1 MNIILSQNS
10 SKPIYEQIVE
20 QIKKLI
26 LSGSLNANDALPS
39 MRLLAK
45 ELRVSLITTK
55 RAYEELER
63 SGYIYTVAGKG
74 CFVRS
79 GNHET
84 IYNEHKPQ
92 LVGTKRKAN
101 KVQSNAFTLLTKKE
115 NGEIVDS
122 WTYFDSKLVQVKDNI
137 LMYIFNGKPYI
148 KLK

>member
-1 MNIILSQNS
+1 MNIILSQNG

-26 LSGSLNANDALPS
+26 LSGNLNADDALPS

-63 SGYIYTVAGKG
+63 SSYIYTIAGKG

-84 IYNEHKPQ
+84 IYNEQFTQITKELSDVVSRAKLNNISLDELKNL
-92 LVGTKRKAN
+92 LV
-101 KVQSNAFTLLTKKE
+101 
-115 NGEIVDS
+115 
-122 WTYFDSKLVQVKDNI
+122 KLYEQE
-137 LMYIFNGKPYI
+137 
-148 KLK
+148 

>member
-1 MNIILSQNS
+1 MNIILSQNG

-26 LSGSLNANDALPS
+26 LSGNLNADDALPS

-63 SGYIYTVAGKG
+63 SGYIYTIAGKG

-84 IYNEHKPQ
+84 IYNEQFTQITKELSDVVSRAKLNNISLDELKNLLVKLYEQEWILWIAFQ
-92 LVGTKRKAN
+92 LK
-101 KVQSNAFTLLTKKE
+101 
-115 NGEIVDS
+115 I
-122 WTYFDSKLVQVKDNI
+122 
-137 LMYIFNGKPYI
+137 
-148 KLK
+148 